1 MTTDRNAAP
10 APLPR
15 RILQTFVAPRELFR
29 SFGEHA
35 PWLGPLAIS
44 AVVAALVFLVT
55 PREVFVEMMEGATTR
70 RGKPVT
76 ITSDP
81 ETIAKYGRLLG
92 MFSTLVMEPVM
103 MFVVAG
109 VLALVFTGLLRGEGS
124 YRQYLAITTHTSLI
138 SSLGVLLAIGLAALR
153 GGDPQGISPA
163 LLFPGDAG
171 GVASRILSGLD
182 VFNLWALV
190 VTGLGVSMVNR
201 RRSWASAA
209 GVLVGVYLLAVVG
222 VAFLIP

>member
-1 MTTDRNAAP
+1 MTTDRHAAP

-15 RILQTFVAPRELFR
+15 RILQTFVAPRDLFR
-29 SFGEHA
+29 GFGEHA
-35 PWLGPLAIS
+35 PWLGPLVIS

-55 PREVFVEMMEGATTR
+55 PQEVFVEMMEGATTR
-70 RGKPVT
+70 RGKPVD

-81 ETIAKYGRLLG
+81 QTIAKYGRLLG
-92 MFSTLVMEPVM
+92 MFSTVVMEPVV
-103 MFVVAG
+103 MFAVAG
-109 VLALVFTGLLRGEGS
+109 ALTLVFTVLLRGEGS

-138 SSLGVLLAIGLAALR
+138 SSLGVLFAIGLAALR
-153 GGDPQGISPA
+153 GGGPESLTPA
-163 LLFPGDAG
+163 LLFPGDPG
-171 GVASRILSGLD
+171 GPVYRILSMLD

-209 GVLVGVYLLAVVG
+209 AILAGVYLLVVLG
-222 VAFLIP
+222 VALLIP